1 MVKQNSMKFPMG
13 IPGSICLWESSHWP
27 LVVLHPVT
35 PGSLEIIPELHWWWL
50 ESWQMFNNGKV
61 ETQCFLVGG
70 WAYPSEKVWFCQLGW
85 WHSQLNGK
93 ITFMFQSTKQFFLQ
107 SNFIHIIASFL
118 GHHHCDSKW
127 QVILELPYGFP
138 VWRPHRLRN
147 RWVRNR
153 RDSHPLWL
161 SRDTSHCA
169 TSVPLCL
176 AWLQQKNSPV
186 RFRECHQE
194 WAASWSSLT
203 PGCWQLIAFLGPFG
217 FGPASGSEGIHS
229 CCALRGEGGV
239 HDCPRKKDVPFPTKI
254 FHAKY
259 VKPWH
264 HVTSQEDDGNP
275 WESMMMSIDFEKWNA
290 KCPPHRSWRTRG

>member
-27 LVVLHPVT
+27 LVVRHPVT

-70 WAYPSEKVWFCQLGW
+70 WAYPSEKVWFRQLGW

-153 RDSHPLWL
+153 RDSHPPWL

-176 AWLQQKNSPV
+176 AWLQQKKLSSSFSGMPSRMGCV
-186 RFRECHQE
+186 VIKSDTRLL
-194 WAASWSSLT
+194 AADRIFGTVWVWSSIRIRRHSFMLRT
-203 PGCWQLIAFLGPFG
+203 SRWRGSPWL
-217 FGPASGSEGIHS
+217 PAQKGRSISYQN
-229 CCALRGEGGV
+229 
-239 HDCPRKKDVPFPTKI
+239 FPCKI
-254 FHAKY
+254 CKT
-259 VKPWH
+259 
-264 HVTSQEDDGNP
+264 VTSCDIP
-275 WESMMMSIDFEKWNA
+275 RRWWESMGIHDDVHWFRKVKRQVSTA
-290 KCPPHRSWRTRG
+290 P